1 MAKRKSWFAIRTEED
16 MDRGLSPD
24 EEPDLLVFRA
34 EVINGQTYWR
44 ILSEQERIKEWR
56 KRHEQT

>member
-1 MAKRKSWFAIRTEED
+1 MGKRKSWFAMRTEED
-16 MDRGLSPD
+16 MEAGLSPD
-24 EEPDLLVFRA
+24 ETPDLLVFRA
-34 EVINGQTYWR
+34 EVINGKTYWR